1 MIDQQTSYLAKT
13 DRILVPMAKGE
24 SSKKAFTIATQ
35 FARVLGSQITALTI
49 KEETK
54 EVTWSQ
60 KVAIIMNAYKEAK
73 SEGLNVI
80 PKIQSSKSIKEGI
93 ISEVNS
99 RNYDLV
105 LMSSRARPGI
115 STSLLGPIGDYV
127 IKNSKNTVAA
137 VSLKR
142 DTFPYKNIFVP
153 MSERL
158 NTRKSVYLSAIF
170 AKVLGAKFSLCDMTD
185 FDKKKIH
192 GFKTIMNNEIWK
204 ELNLDYEIT
213 KLSGENLR
221 ESVMN
226 RLYASSSDLIILGLR
241 PDPYSNVRIN
251 SDIKRIMKDIPIDSI
266 LIKR

>member
-1 MIDQQTSYLAKT
+1 MIDQQTSYLART
-13 DRILVPMAKGE
+13 DKILVPMARGE
-24 SSKKAFTIATQ
+24 SSKKAFTIATE
-35 FARVLGSQITALTI
+35 FARNLGSQITALTI
-49 KEETK
+49 KEETR

-80 PKIQSSKSIKEGI
+80 PKIQSSRSVKEGI
-93 ISEVNS
+93 ITEINS

-115 STSLLGPIGDYV
+115 SASLLGPIGDYV

-137 VSLKR
+137 ISLKR
-142 DTFPYKNIFVP
+142 DSYPYKNIFVP

-158 NTRKSVYLSAIF
+158 NTRKSVYLAALF
-170 AKVLGAKFSLCDMTD
+170 AKVLKAKFNLCDMRD
-185 FDKKKIH
+185 FDRKKVH

-204 ELNLDYEIT
+204 ELNIDYEIT
-213 KLSGENLR
+213 KGNGENLR

-226 RLYASSSDLIILGLR
+226 RVYASSSDLIIMGLR
-241 PDPYSNVRIN
+241 PDSYSNVRIN

>member
-1 MIDQQTSYLAKT
+1 MIDQQASYLART

-24 SSKKAFTIATQ
+24 SSRKAFTIATE
-35 FARVLGSQITALTI
+35 FGRSLGSQITALTI

-73 SEGLNVI
+73 SEGINII
-80 PKIQSSKSIKEGI
+80 PKIQSSRSVKEGI
-93 ISEVNS
+93 LSEVNS

-105 LMSSRARPGI
+105 LMSSKSRPGI

-127 IKNSKNTVAA
+127 IKHSRNTVAA

-142 DTFPYKNIFVP
+142 DTYPYRNIFVP

-158 NTRKSVYLSAIF
+158 NTRKSVYLAAIF
-170 AKVLGAKFSLCDMTD
+170 AKVMKAKFNLCDMRD
-185 FDKKKIH
+185 FDRKKIH

-213 KLSGENLR
+213 KSSGENLR

-226 RLYASSSDLIILGLR
+226 RIYSTSSDLIILGLR
-241 PDPYSNVRIN
+241 TDSYSNVRIN
-251 SDIKRIMKDIPIDSI
+251 SDIKRIMKDISIDSV